1 MIQPMFFRSTSKH
14 ICKWGKTSM
23 YNRKSSKVVKKKQYD
38 GFLLRSSSACTV
50 YSGNSKRLNSEQS
63 HIFGETGGF
72 FIT

>member
-1 MIQPMFFRSTSKH
+1 MKKNIEKDVSKFEAKGQEFF
-14 ICKWGKTSM
+14 
-23 YNRKSSKVVKKKQYD
+23 V
-38 GFLLRSSSACTV
+38 FLRNLIVCTV